1 MALNEGQIAVMIPMV
16 LFICIVL
23 AIGVVMYFRTER
35 VKAQS
40 MGGGDY
46 KRLAEEAVRGQRVL
60 LEEVQRMN
68 TTLKE
73 IERLLREV

>member
-1 MALNEGQIAVMIPMV
+1 MVDPDVVAVFIPIA
-16 LFICIVL
+16 FFFATVL
-23 AIGVVMYFRTER
+23 AIGVVMYFRAER
-35 VKAQS
+35 AKA

-46 KRLAEEAVRGQRVL
+46 RKLADEAVRGQRVL
-60 LEEVQRMN
+60 LDEMQRMN

>member
-1 MALNEGQIAVMIPMV
+1 MAVDPGVVA
-16 LFICIVL
+16 LFIPISFFLAVVV

-35 VKAQS
+35 AKAAAS
-40 MGGGDY
+40 GGGNY
-46 KRLAEEAVRGQRVL
+46 QKLAEEAVRGQRVL
-60 LEEVQRMN
+60 LDEMQRMN

>member
-1 MALNEGQIAVMIPMV
+1 MVDPGVIAVFIPIAFFLCV
-16 LFICIVL
+16 VAGLV
-23 AIGVVMYFRTER
+23 AVMYFRNER
-35 VKAQS
+35 AKAIG
-40 MGGGDY
+40 GGGDY
-46 KRLAEEAVRGQRVL
+46 RTLADEAVRGQRIM